1 MTIVRR
7 SSPFGEIMSL
17 RQAMDRL
24 FEDSNLRSPFDRL
37 TCSSA
42 AALPLDIVSTP
53 DALVVEAGLPGV
65 TPEDVE
71 ITVEGGSLT
80 IAGSYRA
87 DRSEGDGDDLVRELR
102 RGSFS
107 RTVRLPD
114 GLEPDRA
121 VATFE
126 HGLLS
131 LRIPKA
137 EQVRPRQ
144 IRITPSATL
153 DQTSSDAVDEV
164 REPVATTGA

>member
-7 SSPFGEIMSL
+7 PSPFGEILSL

-24 FEDSNLRSPFDRL
+24 FDDSFLRSPFEGL
-37 TCSSA
+37 AWSTA

-53 DALVVEAGLPGV
+53 DALLVEAALPGV
-65 TPEDVE
+65 TPEGVE
-71 ITVEGGSLT
+71 ITVEGGTLT
-80 IAGSYRA
+80 IAGAYRA
-87 DRSEGDGDDLVRELR
+87 DRSEDEGDYLVHELR

-107 RTVRLPD
+107 RTISLPD

-126 HGLLS
+126 HGVLS

-144 IRITPSATL
+144 IRITPSTTL
-153 DQTSSDAVDEV
+153 DQISSDATDEAPQ
-164 REPVATTGA
+164 PVATAGA